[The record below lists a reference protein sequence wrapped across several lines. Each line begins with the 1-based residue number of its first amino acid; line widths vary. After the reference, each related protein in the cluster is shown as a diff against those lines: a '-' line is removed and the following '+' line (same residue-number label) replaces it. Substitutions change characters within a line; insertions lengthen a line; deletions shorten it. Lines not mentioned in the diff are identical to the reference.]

1 MKLGIVGGSGLYAM
15 PGLEGRWREVETPW
29 GLPSDAV
36 LDGELEGL
44 PVAFLPRHG
53 RGHRLA
59 PSELPFRANVAAL
72 KMLGCTAVLAVGA
85 VGSFR
90 EALPPGHF
98 VLPDQFVD
106 ETRGRPSSF
115 FGDGIVAHVSL
126 AEPVAH
132 DLLDRVEAAAR
143 AAGVPAT
150 RGGTYGCIEGPRFA
164 TRAESLARRAAGW
177 DVVGMTALPEAH
189 LAREAELAYAL
200 VAMVTDFDAWA
211 ESHVTT
217 SAVVEVMA
225 ANRAKAQELVRATAA
240 ALAANPLPVP
250 SAQGW
255 ERALDGAIITARAC
269 WPEATRQ
276 RLLPIAGRVLA

>member
-15 PGLEGRWREVETPW
+15 PGLDGRWREVETPW
-29 GLPSDAV
+29 GRPSDAL
-36 LDGELEGL
+36 LDGTLEGL

-53 RGHRLA
+53 RGHRLT
-59 PSELPFRANVAAL
+59 PSELPARANIAAL
-72 KMLGCTAVLAVGA
+72 KLMGCTALLAVGA

-90 EALPPGHF
+90 EDLPPGHF
-98 VLPDQFVD
+98 VLPDQIVD
-106 ETRGRPSSF
+106 ATRGRPSSF

-132 DLLDRVEAAAR
+132 DLVDRVEVACRAAR
-143 AAGVPAT
+143 VPVT

-164 TRAESLARRAAGW
+164 TRAESRARRAAGW
-177 DVVGMTALPEAH
+177 DVVGMTAMPEAH

-211 ESHVTT
+211 DSHVTT
-217 SAVVEVMA
+217 AAVLEVMD
-225 ANRAKAQELVRATAA
+225 ANRARAQALVRA
-240 ALAANPLPVP
+240 LAAELARNPLPLP

-255 ERALDGAIITARAC
+255 ERALDGAIITTRDC

>member
-15 PGLEGRWREVETPW
+15 PGLGGRWREVETPW
-29 GLPSDAV
+29 GPPSDAV

-59 PSELPFRANVAAL
+59 PSELPARANIAAL

-90 EALPPGHF
+90 ETLPPGHF
-98 VLPDQFVD
+98 LLPDQLVD
-106 ETRGRPSSF
+106 QTHGRPSSF

-143 AAGVPAT
+143 RAGVPAT

-211 ESHVTT
+211 DSHVTT
-217 SAVVEVMA
+217 AAVVEVMA
-225 ANRAKAQELVRATAA
+225 ANRAKAQALVRATAA
-240 ALAANPLPVP
+240 ELAANPLPVP
-250 SAQGW
+250 SVQGW
-255 ERALDGAIITARAC
+255 ERALDGAIITARAS